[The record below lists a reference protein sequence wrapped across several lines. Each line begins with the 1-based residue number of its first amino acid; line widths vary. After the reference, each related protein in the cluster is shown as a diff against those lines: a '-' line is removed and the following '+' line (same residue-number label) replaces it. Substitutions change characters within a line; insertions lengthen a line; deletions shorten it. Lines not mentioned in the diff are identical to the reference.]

1 MGIEAIIDGMT
12 RSEQIAALQLIWD
25 RLASSAEGTQP
36 PDWHGDELAKRVAAV
51 QDGTTKFVDWTDA
64 KKRLRERHG

>member
-51 QDGTTKFVDWTDA
+51 KDGTAQFVDWADA